1 MNEALQKIGPWT
13 FVLGLVAAIILGL
26 FPKAIG
32 GLSANLA
39 ILGILGIIVGVIN
52 VTDKEIDRYV
62 LANIGFLIAAA
73 TFESLLRALSLGDVS
88 IALIS
93 ITQNLV
99 FFVAPGLAVVCLR
112 EIFEVAKS
120 V

>member
-1 MNEALQKIGPWT
+1 MMEILQRIGPWA
-13 FVLGLVAAIILGL
+13 FVLGMVAAIILGL

-32 GLSANLA
+32 GLSMNLA
-39 ILGILGIIVGVIN
+39 VLGILGIIVGIAN
-52 VTDKEIDRYV
+52 VTDKELDRYV

-73 TFESLLRALSLGDVS
+73 MFESLLRALQLGDVS
-88 IALIS
+88 VALVS
-93 ITQNLV
+93 ITQNIV

-112 EIFEVAKS
+112 EIFEVAKE

>member
-1 MNEALQKIGPWT
+1 MNEALQKIGPWA
-13 FVLGLVAAIILGL
+13 FILGMVAAIILGL

-32 GLSANLA
+32 GLSVNLLV
-39 ILGILGIIVGVIN
+39 LGILGIIVGIVN
-52 VTDKEIDRYV
+52 VTDKELDRYV

-73 TFESLLRALSLGDVS
+73 MFESLLRALQLGDVS
-88 IALIS
+88 VALVS
-93 ITQNLV
+93 ITQNIV

-112 EIFEVAKS
+112 EIFEVARE